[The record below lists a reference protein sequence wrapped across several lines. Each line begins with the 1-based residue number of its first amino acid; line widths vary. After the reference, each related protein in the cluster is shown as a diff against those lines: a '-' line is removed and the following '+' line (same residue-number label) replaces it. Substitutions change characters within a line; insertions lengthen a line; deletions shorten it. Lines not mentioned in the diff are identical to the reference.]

1 MFLMQTLSENEFQR
15 NKITFGAI
23 SREERQ
29 YFSVQSTSGLPSIFI
44 ASLAP
49 VLSYPSTLTAGWF
62 CCSSSLMSN
71 KWINTLLSLLPVL
84 EYIITDFTRSNGGW
98 STSNHFE
105 QEQNLQTSHLLG
117 RVKINFDWEQF
128 FFLVISVFMMML
140 YPIGS
145 LVLPSSKF
153 TDVPTFFLSLSLPC

>member
-49 VLSYPSTLTAGWF
+49 CSFLPIYPYRW
-62 CCSSSLMSN
+62 M
-71 KWINTLLSLLPVL
+71 ILLL
-84 EYIITDFTRSNGGW
+84 
-98 STSNHFE
+98 
-105 QEQNLQTSHLLG
+105 
-117 RVKINFDWEQF
+117 F
-128 FFLVISVFMMML
+128 FF
-140 YPIGS
+140 
-145 LVLPSSKF
+145 
-153 TDVPTFFLSLSLPC
+153 DVK